1 MKFNVEIEP
10 IEAEVK
16 NSSLIIWS
24 KTPLRILSS
33 AVLNGGLKEAHGI
46 INVQVSENCGTDKND
61 EHWNAEEFLNRVVQ
75 RLQLPNDQVVGLMT
89 AAKMQNVAVSTKK
102 YDEITVTVF
111 TTAGTSVAV
120 TAGESAA
127 SKTDSFQIARF
138 GTINIILLVDGNLTE
153 SCMVDA
159 LKTVT
164 EAKTVALRELDV
176 RSQFSGDAASGTLTD
191 TVAVACTKKG
201 DALKFAGT
209 FTMLGELIGKCVR
222 ETVKTAIYKQENLV
236 PDRPLTERLAERG
249 ISLESIMS
257 LLCEP
262 QVLHE
267 SPKYKQLKKQVEQ
280 TLSDKKIASLVMAS
294 LRFDDDLRKNLIPAS
309 QSNNGIDKAVL
320 EEIIQTALRDY
331 LLEDKAV
338 PEFDFRKGKP
348 AIEDSLGPFTKCV
361 CIAILN
367 KVYSSI
373 TNQ

>member
-16 NSSLIIWS
+16 DNILLIWS
-24 KTPLRILSS
+24 KTPLRMLSS
-33 AVLNGGLKEAHGI
+33 AVLNGGLKEAYGI
-46 INVQVSENCGTDKND
+46 INVQVSESCGNDKND

-75 RLQLPNDQVVGLMT
+75 RLQLPNGQVVGLMT

-102 YDEITVTVF
+102 YDEITLTVF
-111 TTAGTSVAV
+111 ATAGTSIAV

-127 SKTDSFQIARF
+127 SKKGSFQSEKC

-201 DALKFAGT
+201 DGIKFAGT

-267 SPKYKQLKKQVEQ
+267 SPKYQQLKKQVEQ

-294 LRFDDDLRKNLIPAS
+294 LRFDDDLRKNLIPAG
-309 QSNNGIDKAVL
+309 QSNNSIDKAVF

-331 LLEDKAV
+331 LFEGKAIS
-338 PEFDFRKGKP
+338 EFDFRKGKP
-348 AIEDSLGPFTKCV
+348 ATEDSLGPFTKCV

-373 TNQ
+373 TN